1 MCKQYKVQGILAVPS
16 TMKGYPLPMKVV
28 YMDDNHGATLS
39 ITCKQVDIQLT
50 VPFDT
55 MLKDILENCK

>member
-16 TMKGYPLPMKVV
+16 TLKGYPLPMKVV

-39 ITCKQVDIQLT
+39 ITCEQVDIQLT